1 MDKGYAEQEPKKV
14 EIYNARTGQLE
25 LRDKVIKSEEEWKK
39 ILTPEQFHVARQKG
53 TERAFTGKYH
63 DCKENGIYQCI
74 CCRADLFD
82 SETKFDSRTG
92 WPSFWA
98 PISEKNVMT
107 HQDISFGMERT
118 EVLCRLCD
126 AHLGHVFDDGP
137 PPTFKRY
144 CMNSASLH
152 FVRSTDR

>member
-1 MDKGYAEQEPKKV
+1 MDQEQKQQV
-14 EIYNARTGQLE
+14 EIYNARTGRVE
-25 LRDKVIKSEEEWKK
+25 LRDKVIKSKEEWRK
-39 ILTPEQFHVARQKG
+39 ILTPEQFHVAREKG

-63 DCKENGIYQCI
+63 EYKEKGIYQCV

-82 SETKFDSRTG
+82 SETKFESRTG

-98 PISEKNVMT
+98 PISEKNIVALP
-107 HQDISFGMERT
+107 DFSFGMERT

-137 PPTFKRY
+137 PPTNKRY
-144 CMNSASLH
+144 CMNSASLY
-152 FVRSTDR
+152 FVKSTDR